1 MPPKRNLDTT
11 ASQKVARLYSKLLF
25 SGRKL
30 FLSELADE
38 FECSKPTISRLVD
51 AIETSGAAQL
61 ERGTQDGRRWYQ
73 LRHLPGTPRIGL
85 TGGEV
90 EKLALCRDLLD
101 RLLPE
106 GVEQAVAE
114 GIEKI
119 SALMASPEGRAE
131 ATAAKAGRTEWGR
144 ICAALSQSHMECL
157 LSAMRTQTVCAVRY
171 REPEFRHP
179 DREPQHYLFV
189 PVRFSAENEL
199 LNAEGG
205 LVTDGKEPEI
215 IHPLTLALHRV
226 EDCTATPHSLQPC
239 PELPEHQGAF
249 GLIGNEAF
257 PVRVVFCEE
266 FSGFI
271 RERFW
276 SKEQEIVDLPDGGV
290 ELRFHASDENEL
302 MGWVLSFGNGAEL
315 IEPTSTR
322 DKLLGE
328 IRELVDV
335 YSMDSDRA

>member
-11 ASQKVARLYSKLLF
+11 ASQKATRLYSKLLF
-25 SGRKL
+25 SGRRL

-38 FECSKPTISRLVD
+38 FECSKPTVSRLVD
-51 AIETSGAAQL
+51 AIETSVAAQL

-85 TGGEV
+85 TGEEV

-106 GVEQAVAE
+106 GVERAVSE

-144 ICAALSQSHMECL
+144 ISAVLSQSHMECL
-157 LSAMRTQTVCAVRY
+157 LAAMRMQTVCAVRY

-179 DREPQHYLFV
+179 DREPRNYAFV

-199 LNAEGG
+199 LNAEGW
-205 LVTDGKEPEI
+205 LATDGETPEAV
-215 IHPLTLALHRV
+215 HPLTLALHRIV
-226 EDCTATPHSLQPC
+226 SCEPTPRSLRLC
-239 PELPEHQGAF
+239 PELPEHEGAF

-257 PVRVVFCEE
+257 PVRVAFCEE

-276 SKEQEIVDLPDGGV
+276 SKGQEIIDLPDGGV
-290 ELRFHASDENEL
+290 ELRFHVSDENEL

-315 IEPTSTR
+315 IEPASIR
-322 DKLLGE
+322 DKLLREIGE
-328 IRELVDV
+328 LLDV
-335 YSMDSDRA
+335 YSKGSDKA